1 MDWVAG
7 VDGSVG
13 VAGAPLRVSGLLGAG
28 SCAWPMVAAEG
39 ADLALR
45 GEDGVAWTGVV
56 GWGRV
61 CRETGSEAE
70 RLLSVSA
77 TAMMAAITKRATA
90 PMSGVFLRLE
100 GEDGG
105 TMRAVGMVA
114 GLSARLSAK
123 LSAGLSA
130 RLSARLFARLFAGLT
145 GGRALAALEWWL
157 NGAGPGAW
165 PGSVWSSCCRREETP
180 SFEGAMCS
188 RGSVAVVVAGAE

>member
-1 MDWVAG
+1 M
-7 VDGSVG
+7 G

-77 TAMMAAITKRATA
+77 TAMMAAITKKATA

-114 GLSARLSAK
+114 GL
-123 LSAGLSA
+123 
-130 RLSARLFARLFAGLT
+130 FAELT

-157 NGAGPGAW
+157 NGAGSGAW
-165 PGSVWSSCCRREETP
+165 PGSVWSSCCRRE
-180 SFEGAMCS
+180 
-188 RGSVAVVVAGAE
+188 